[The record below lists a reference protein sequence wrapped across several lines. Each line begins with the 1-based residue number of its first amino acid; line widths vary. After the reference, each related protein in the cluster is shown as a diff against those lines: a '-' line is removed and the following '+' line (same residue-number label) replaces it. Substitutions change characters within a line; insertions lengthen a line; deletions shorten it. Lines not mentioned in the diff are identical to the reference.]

1 MYLDLMAYTH
11 AIYCNVNE
19 KNGKGAFDSFRIYKQ
34 VQHHQRILLKDALF
48 VDTLKMIENLLSPN
62 WYKKLY

>member
-19 KNGKGAFDSFRIYKQ
+19 KKRKGAFDSFRIYKQ